1 MSESLLTDPNVAQ
14 LADVEPEQAVVIITS
29 GALQTQGM
37 AVVLSRAMQE
47 QGVQLSILLCDSA
60 AELAVASYQS
70 AEALAPKGMKPE
82 GVLQQIIAAGA
93 YVAVCALYLP
103 NSKYQKE
110 DLREGVSVAQPAQM
124 AQLLRDPKRKVFTF

>member
-1 MSESLLTDPNVAQ
+1 MLFRS
-14 LADVEPEQAVVIITS
+14 
-29 GALQTQGM
+29 
-37 AVVLSRAMQE
+37 
-47 QGVQLSILLCDSA
+47 
-60 AELAVASYQS
+60 
-70 AEALAPKGMKPE
+70 KPE

-103 NSKYQKE
+103 NSKYQEE

>member
-37 AVVLSRAMQE
+37 TMVLSRAMQE

-103 NSKYQKE
+103 NSKYQEE